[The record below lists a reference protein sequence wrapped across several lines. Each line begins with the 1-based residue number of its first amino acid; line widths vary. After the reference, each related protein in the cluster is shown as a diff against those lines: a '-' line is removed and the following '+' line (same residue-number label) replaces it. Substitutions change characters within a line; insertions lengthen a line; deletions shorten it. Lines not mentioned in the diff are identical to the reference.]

1 MAMKPKNKVRVPRRS
16 MAARDGSADFDT
28 SWALLA
34 SSLQEIH
41 TKNASNLSFEELYR
55 NAYKLVLIR
64 KGPDLYDR
72 VVELEKNWLRNEVLT
87 KVTAI
92 ISPSLTLEGDSVD
105 TLDQA
110 NERRVAG
117 ERFLLKLK
125 EVWEHHQLCMGM
137 ITDVLMYMD
146 KVILQDK
153 LRPSIYATAMCLFR
167 DYVLKSDIGEGRQI
181 TVADVFEATVLFM
194 IRLER
199 EGNIIDRALIRHCI
213 YMLEGLYETEAE
225 EESGKLYITS
235 FEPAFLKS
243 SRIFYLG
250 EGQRLVATGDASTF
264 CKRVAERLQEEEDR
278 CRYTLSPVTEDK
290 IKQVIDENLIEKHIV
305 DVISLPDSGVKYML
319 DNDRLADLKN
329 VYELNSRIDGKK
341 RALTSAVQARI
352 VELGSEINNAAIELP
367 QGPPPN
373 QKPPDQAKNGTKG
386 KGTDDKG
393 PANLQ
398 TAAAI
403 KWVNDVLQLKN
414 VFDKVLE
421 EAFMQDQAMQS
432 SITTSFADFININS
446 RNSEYLSLFFDENL
460 KKGIRGK
467 TEEEIDELLENG
479 ITLLRYIRDKDCFES
494 YYKKHLSRRLL
505 MKRSAS
511 TEAERQMIEKMKMEV
526 GNTFTQ
532 KLEAMFRDMELSSGL
547 TSHYAN
553 YLSQQGDQNTKR
565 IELEISVLT
574 STMWPMEMVT
584 SSNKDGTPAMQ
595 CNYPKHIE
603 QLKQSFEQF
612 YLGQHNGRKLSWQ
625 SGMGTADIRLT
636 FARPNGKVVR
646 HELNVSTY
654 AMVILLLFNDLPADE
669 SLTFEEIQAR
679 TNIPTN
685 ELSRNLQSLAVARKT
700 QVLIKEPMS
709 KDVKPTDRFF
719 FNEKFQSP
727 YTKIKI
733 GVVSSAG
740 NKVENKDERQETEK
754 KMNEERGGSIEAAIV
769 RIMKQRKT
777 LSHSQLIAEVI
788 SQLVS
793 RFTPEVNMVKKR
805 IESLIDREY
814 IDRIPDSDPPAYVY
828 HA

>member
-1 MAMKPKNKVRVPRRS
+1 
-16 MAARDGSADFDT
+16 MAARDSSVDFDT
-28 SWALLA
+28 SWAVLA
-34 SSLQEIH
+34 SSLREIH

-55 NAYKLVLIR
+55 NAYKLVLIK

-72 VVELEKNWLRNEVLT
+72 VSELERDWLQNEVLS

-92 ISPSLTLEGDSVD
+92 VAPSLALEVDAVD

-110 NERRVAG
+110 NERRIAG
-117 ERFLLKLK
+117 ERFLLRLK
-125 EVWEHHQLCMGM
+125 EVWEDHQLCMGM

-146 KVILQDK
+146 RVILQDK
-153 LRPSIYATAMCLFR
+153 LRPSIYVTAMCLFR
-167 DYVLKSDIGEGRQI
+167 DYVLKSDIGGDRPI

-199 EGNIIDRALIRHCI
+199 EGNIIDRALIRHCV
-213 YMLEGLYETEAE
+213 YMLEGLYETDKE
-225 EESGKLYITS
+225 EESGKLYVTS
-235 FEPAFLKS
+235 FEPSFLES
-243 SRIFYLG
+243 SRLFYLA
-250 EGQRLVATGDASTF
+250 EGQRLLATADASTF

-290 IKQVIDENLIEKHIV
+290 IKQVIDENLIEQHIG
-305 DVISLPDSGVKYML
+305 DVISMPDSGVKYML

-329 VYELNSRIDGKK
+329 VYELNSRVDGKK

-352 VELGSEINNAAIELP
+352 VELGSEINKAAKEFS
-367 QGPPPN
+367 QGPPPS
-373 QKPPDQAKNGTKG
+373 QKLLDQAPNGTKG
-386 KGTDDKG
+386 KGTDDKA
-393 PANLQ
+393 PVNLQ

-403 KWVNDVLQLKN
+403 KWVNDVLQLKIM
-414 VFDKVLE
+414 FDKVWE
-421 EAFMQDQAMQS
+421 QAFVRDQAMQT
-432 SITTSFADFININS
+432 SITTSFADFINVNS
-446 RNSEYLSLFFDENL
+446 RSSEYLSLFFDENL

-467 TEEEIDELLENG
+467 TEEEIDALLENG
-479 ITLLRYIRDKDCFES
+479 ITLLRYIRDKDLFEN

-532 KLEAMFRDMELSSGL
+532 KLEAMFKDMELSSGL
-547 TSHYAN
+547 TSN
-553 YLSQQGDQNTKR
+553 YVNYVLQQGDPDPKR
-565 IELEISVLT
+565 IDLEISVLT
-574 STMWPMEMVT
+574 STMWPMEMIT
-584 SSNKDGTPAMQ
+584 SSNKDGTHSTQ
-595 CNYPKHIE
+595 CNYPKKIE
-603 QLKQSFEQF
+603 LLKQSFEQF

-625 SGMGTADIRLT
+625 SAMGTADIRAT
-636 FARPNGKVVR
+636 FARPNGKVAR
-646 HELNVSTY
+646 HDLNVSTY
-654 AMVILLLFNDLPADE
+654 AMVILLLFNDLPAGE

-685 ELSRNLQSLAVARKT
+685 ELSRNLQSLAVAPKT
-700 QVLIKEPMS
+700 RVLKKEPMS

-719 FNEKFQSP
+719 FNEGFQSP
-727 YTKIKI
+727 YTRIKI

-754 KMNEERGGSIEAAIV
+754 KMSDERGGGIEAAIV
-769 RIMKQRKT
+769 RIMKQRKK

-788 SQLVS
+788 SQLAS

-814 IDRIPDSDPPAYVY
+814 LDRIPDSDPPAYVY
-828 HA
+828 QA

>member
-1 MAMKPKNKVRVPRRS
+1 
-16 MAARDGSADFDT
+16 MAARDSSADFDT
-28 SWALLA
+28 SWAVLA
-34 SSLQEIH
+34 SSLREIH
-41 TKNASNLSFEELYR
+41 TKNSSNLSFEELYR
-55 NAYKLVLIR
+55 NAYKLVLIK

-72 VVELEKNWLRNEVLT
+72 VGELERDWLQNDVLT

-92 ISPSLTLEGDSVD
+92 VAPSLALDGDTVD
-105 TLDQA
+105 TLDQV
-110 NERRVAG
+110 NERRIAG
-117 ERFLLKLK
+117 ERFLLRLR
-125 EVWEHHQLCMGM
+125 EVWEDHQLCMGM

-153 LRPSIYATAMCLFR
+153 LRPSIYVTAMCLFR
-167 DYVLKSDIGEGRQI
+167 DCVLKSDIGLDRPI
-181 TVADVFEATVLFM
+181 TVGDIFEATVLFM

-213 YMLEGLYETEAE
+213 YMLEGLYETEKE
-225 EESGKLYITS
+225 EESGKLYLTS
-235 FEPAFLKS
+235 FEPSFLES
-243 SRIFYLG
+243 SRHFYLA
-250 EGQRLVATGDASTF
+250 EGQRLLATADASTF

-278 CRYTLSPVTEDK
+278 CRYTLSPVTEEK
-290 IKQVIDENLIEKHIV
+290 IKQVIDENLIKQHIG
-305 DVISLPDSGVKYML
+305 DVISMPDSGVKYML
-319 DNDRLADLKN
+319 DNDRFADLKN
-329 VYELNSRIDGKK
+329 VYELNSRVDGKK
-341 RALTSAVQARI
+341 KALTSAVQARI
-352 VELGSEINNAAIELP
+352 VELGSEINKAALEFS
-367 QGPPPN
+367 QGPSPIP
-373 QKPPDQAKNGTKG
+373 KPDQPANGTKG
-386 KGTDDKG
+386 KTTDDKM

-403 KWVNDVLQLKN
+403 KWVNDVLGLKIRFDN
-414 VFDKVLE
+414 VWE
-421 EAFMQDQAMQS
+421 QAFMRDQAMQT
-432 SITTSFADFININS
+432 SITTSFAEFINQNRRS
-446 RNSEYLSLFFDENL
+446 SEYLSLFFDENL

-467 TEEEIDELLENG
+467 TEEEIDALLDSG
-479 ITLLRYIRDKDCFES
+479 ITLLRYIRDKDLFEN

-532 KLEAMFRDMELSSGL
+532 KLEAMFRDMELSNGL
-547 TSHYAN
+547 TSNYAN
-553 YLSQQGDQNTKR
+553 YVSQQEDNDLKR
-565 IELEISVLT
+565 IDLEISILT
-574 STMWPMEMVT
+574 STMWPMEMVA
-584 SSNKDGTPAMQ
+584 SSNKDGTPSTQ
-595 CNYPKHIE
+595 CNYPKNVE

-612 YLGQHNGRKLSWQ
+612 YLAQHSGRKLSWQ
-625 SGMGTADIRLT
+625 SGMGTADIRAT
-636 FARPNGKVVR
+636 FSRPNGKVAR
-646 HELNVSTY
+646 HDLNVSTY
-654 AMVILLLFNDLPADE
+654 AMVILLLFNDLPPGE
-669 SLTFEEIQAR
+669 SFTFEEIQAK

-700 QVLIKEPMS
+700 QVLMKEPMS
-709 KDVKPTDRFF
+709 KDVKPTDKFF

-754 KMNEERGGSIEAAIV
+754 KMSDERGGGIEAAIV
-769 RIMKQRKT
+769 RIMKQRKK

-788 SQLVS
+788 SQLSS